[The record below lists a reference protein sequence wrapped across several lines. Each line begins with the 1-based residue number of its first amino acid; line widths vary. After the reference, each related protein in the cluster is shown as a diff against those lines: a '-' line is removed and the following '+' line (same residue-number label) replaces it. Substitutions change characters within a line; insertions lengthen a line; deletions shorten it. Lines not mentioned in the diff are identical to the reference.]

1 MKVYGAYDTFIR
13 HWLQNVRKEACP
25 MIATSKEKHVAACKT
40 EKGTVFIKR
49 KCSCEFI
56 NSLKIDE
63 GIGTFFR
70 FTEGCT
76 ERQRGL
82 FLGIAENED
91 EEVLLAYTEDGK
103 IIGAITVLHPGPDE
117 RWGKIRDP
125 KIYEMGSIEVSVNW
139 RGLGVA
145 RMMMEWLF
153 ADGFY
158 DDKIVYSME
167 LAWHWD
173 FKHTP
178 LSKFEYRDLLL
189 KLFQAFGFVQLDT
202 DEPDILMDSANMLT
216 VRFGKDTSPELR
228 DKFWYSLFER
238 GDYRWGF

>member
-1 MKVYGAYDTFIR
+1 MTCTTE
-13 HWLQNVRKEACP
+13 KELVTTYE
-25 MIATSKEKHVAACKT
+25 TS
-40 EKGTVFIKR
+40 KGTVLIR
-49 KCSCEFI
+49 RRCSCEFI
-56 NSLKIDE
+56 NSLEIDS

-76 ERQRGL
+76 ERQRKL
-82 FLGIAENED
+82 WLDIAVHKD
-91 EEVLLAYTEDGK
+91 EEVVIAYTENTL
-103 IIGAITVLHPGPDE
+103 IGAVTVLHPGPEE
-117 RWGKIRDP
+117 RWGKIGDP
-125 KIYEMGSIEVSVNW
+125 RIYEMGSIEVSVNW

-145 RMMMEWLF
+145 RKIMEWLF
-153 ADGFY
+153 KDGFY

-173 FKHTP
+173 FKHTT
-178 LSKFEYRDLLL
+178 LDKFEYRDLLL
-189 KLFQAFGFVQLDT
+189 KLFQSFGFVLLDT

-216 VRFGKDTSPELR
+216 VRFGKNTDPELR